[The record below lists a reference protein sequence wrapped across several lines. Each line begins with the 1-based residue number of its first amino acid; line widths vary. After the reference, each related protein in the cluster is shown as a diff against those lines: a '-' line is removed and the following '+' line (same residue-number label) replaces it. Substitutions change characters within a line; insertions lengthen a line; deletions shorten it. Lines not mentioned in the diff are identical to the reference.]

1 MSAASRE
8 HVSTEGGTTA
18 QETQPKDDSSGESVA
33 ESEASSGELPL
44 DQVFEILK
52 NQRRREVLA
61 YLRESET
68 EVTLGEVAEHIAAIE
83 NDTTV
88 DAISSSERKR
98 VYVGLYQCHLPKMDD
113 MNIVSFNQNRGRIEL
128 AENAAQLEPF
138 IEQDDAEPRAWY
150 QYYAGISLGSAV
162 LFGATQVAGIATAL
176 TSSLILVGL
185 VVAITACAGAH
196 NYTTRTDDE

>member
-68 EVTLGEVAEHIAAIE
+68 EVTLGEVAEHIAE
-83 NDTTV
+83 NLKH
-88 DAISSSERKR
+88 ARQHSEVIQR
-98 VYVGLYQCHLPKMDD
+98 
-113 MNIVSFNQNRGRIEL
+113 FGRFPHRNKAL
-128 AENAAQLEPF
+128 GRRNTAEEEAFLQESKSYG
-138 IEQDDAEPRAWY
+138 Q
-150 QYYAGISLGSAV
+150 
-162 LFGATQVAGIATAL
+162 
-176 TSSLILVGL
+176 
-185 VVAITACAGAH
+185 
-196 NYTTRTDDE
+196 